1 MEIFLSV
8 IIAVIVVALAAVSVA
23 SFYKF
28 FKKFSALL
36 LCSALLFG
44 IIVYAFGYW
53 DMDYTVNAFS
63 VLTVALQSIFSS
75 ARFFIFDSDYSLLVN
90 ERVISNIVYMFFFS
104 LSAIYTMFAMTT
116 TVLSLFAS
124 RALMSG
130 KLYVSKARRVYIFIG
145 VSEEVLALA
154 FDTKACDSKSTVI
167 IIDKKS
173 AFDSDM
179 YNRCYAGRIILFNKA
194 DHRANTL
201 YVPKAYYKR
210 LLRDKCR
217 VHIVVSADDEVTNA
231 ETAIDLLTNCDISGK
246 YAILSCNTD
255 SVGKENIFDA
265 INSTNWEIR
274 LFSDKEIIVRK
285 LLKEHSVI
293 RYLDVNKAKCTV
305 NSAPEIFVAGS
316 ALDKE
321 LLTNIIREAQ
331 FDEVLP
337 NITVWSENADK
348 LGGMLN
354 MESPQIYKC
363 ANIKYIA
370 KKEFTTDFYGFLC
383 ENSMDY
389 VVFATDDYTENI
401 NNANIY
407 SMRSGR
413 DVFAFV
419 RDEKWRE
426 MATSSSKNTIAFGLD
441 RDIYTYSSI
450 ICGETDRAGRAVN
463 MYYNGGVDDY
473 YKKSIFDKKA
483 NDAFGYNIPLKLAF
497 YDLEICDSA
506 DKDAMSS
513 NEFKE
518 LVAPNLDYLARQ
530 EHARWNAF
538 YYTNG
543 YCTWRLED
551 IPNDWKTTKDVSRKL
566 HSCLVSYDELDDV
579 SARFKDKVANVPF
592 GYKGYDMMLVESI
605 VEILNYCNLSV
616 KKVNKGL
623 NS

>member
-389 VVFATDDYTENI
+389 VVFATDNYTDNI

-407 SMRSGR
+407 SMRRGR

-463 MYYNGGVDDY
+463 MYYNGGIDDY